1 MSSLAKHAILD
12 RDTHRNLRVRTE
24 PGAALGDAIMACL
37 TVPLEFRRV
46 QNEFPILFRRNL
58 ETGKF
63 SALALMG
70 FENEE
75 NLFLDEGRWD
85 ARYRPMAMAIQPFL
99 VGRPQ
104 DDGLA
109 QVHIDLAHP
118 RIAPPGEGVGLFDE
132 MGQPTPHLE
141 KVAAMLGDLDE
152 GYRASEGFFDALE
165 RHDLIEPLAVDVELG
180 DGSKHRLVGY
190 HIINEDRLVALDGAA
205 LGELHQA
212 GHLMPIF
219 MALASL
225 SNLSELARRK
235 DGRLQSG

>member
-1 MSSLAKHAILD
+1 
-12 RDTHRNLRVRTE
+12 
-24 PGAALGDAIMACL
+24 MACL

-70 FENEE
+70 FENGE
-75 NLFLDEGRWD
+75 NLFLEDGRWA
-85 ARYRPMAMAIQPFL
+85 ARYRPMALAIQPFL

-104 DDGLA
+104 GDGPA
-109 QVHIDLAHP
+109 QVHIDLTHS

-141 KVAAMLGDLDE
+141 QVAAMLGDLDE
-152 GYRASEGFFDALE
+152 GYRESEAFFDALE
-165 RHDLIEPLAVDVELG
+165 RHDLIEPLAVDVELK
-180 DGSKHRLVGY
+180 DGSKHRLIGY
-190 HIINEDRLVALDGAA
+190 HIINEDRLIALDAAA

-235 DGRLQSG
+235 DRRLDN